1 MKDDKLYIEEVDD
14 IFNLLKESAKNLLE
28 WPPPGATVTQDSLG
42 NDIVLPHPSQIVNEI
57 RRYISCKPIRIENN
71 YTLFQIPIRLP
82 NDYELNLHF
91 YLYSDGRLIQDETE
105 FEVRIK
111 SLGHLITILYILITK
126 ILVIKNRGG
135 NIDSF
140 SFNNYNISNA
150 KIRGIKIKKI

>member
-82 NDYELNLHF
+82 DDYELNLHF
-91 YLYSDGRLIQDETE
+91 YIYSDGRLVQDETA
-105 FEVRIK
+105 FEARIK
-111 SLGHLITILYILITK
+111 SIGHLITILYILITK
-126 ILVIKNRGG
+126 ILMIKSKGMST
-135 NIDSF
+135 DSLN
-140 SFNNYNISNA
+140 FN
-150 KIRGIKIKKI
+150 